1 LLTIVD
7 GLDANRRHIPSH
19 ASEITVR
26 DTVGAHN
33 LSLVRKIVLLN
44 KYHSTQRHPFGFEM
58 LASPAA
64 GSEGAKDKEL
74 LKKARRGTPFVPCC
88 TPTHSFHSM
97 ETDLDGAWGP
107 SGLRIVDF
115 NSNLASQRASSHP
128 PPVYP
133 SNLSTSL

>member
-1 LLTIVD
+1 VNHAIFGAALIHPGRETPAPCPWSIDRLADLLTIVD

-44 KYHSTQRHPFGFEM
+44 KYHSTQRHPFGFEL

-88 TPTHSFHSM
+88 TPTLSFHSM
-97 ETDLDGAWGP
+97 ETD
-107 SGLRIVDF
+107 
-115 NSNLASQRASSHP
+115 
-128 PPVYP
+128 
-133 SNLSTSL
+133 